1 MSREIMD
8 DIETIQ
14 DFFKSCWCIE
24 DEKTGK
30 EFYLHD
36 PDKFNDA
43 VQALKN
49 LEAALKENA

>member
-1 MSREIMD
+1 M
-8 DIETIQ
+8 
-14 DFFKSCWCIE
+14 E

-30 EFYLHD
+30 EFYLHN

>member
-1 MSREIMD
+1 MNNI
-8 DIETIQ
+8 DIEIIQ
-14 DFFKSCWCIE
+14 DFFKSCWCME

-30 EFYLHD
+30 EFYLHN